1 MSDTD
6 RQLLEIG
13 EKANVL
19 RAAGVEEV
27 AITKFINDE
36 VKKIEDAA
44 RAEKLA
50 KDSEAFTKQIELLGL
65 QEQIEVQAAE
75 TSIKNEKE
83 LSDAKGKIALD
94 YLAPKLAI
102 MQKMAM
108 LDGIATEEEIANLK
122 LVEGEIKRI
131 TEGLANPEVEPPTLG
146 KMLGLS
152 EQDIDDIQLS
162 MEVVNGLL
170 ATAMAAA
177 QASADNRIAQ
187 IDAQSNA
194 EIAAINNSTLSE
206 EEKQKKIK
214 TIEQKAARDKYKIE
228 LEQFKI
234 AQALQIAMAIANT
247 ATAVMAQLSN
257 PTPYAG
263 FVLAALAG
271 VTGAAQIAIIASQ
284 QPPAPPAFASG
295 GYVSGAG
302 SGTSDSIPAMLSNGE
317 SVNNAE
323 TTRRFAPL
331 LSSLNAAGGG
341 VDWYRGEGFAAG
353 GLVRKFAAG
362 GVAMSS
368 SSMIRENQQVAMMA
382 AQMSMSQ
389 PVLVIEEFQSVQGRQ
404 VRTEQNLQL

>member
-1 MSDTD
+1 MLYCY
-6 RQLLEIG
+6 RRLNLLE
-13 EKANVL
+13 KSV
-19 RAAGVEEV
+19 
-27 AITKFINDE
+27 
-36 VKKIEDAA
+36 IEH
-44 RAEKLA
+44 
-50 KDSEAFTKQIELLGL
+50 
-65 QEQIEVQAAE
+65 
-75 TSIKNEKE
+75 
-83 LSDAKGKIALD
+83 GKILQNFIINYNIFYLCIYFYSALGAAD
-94 YLAPKLAI
+94 ACYKIARQYTLDRKQFGRPLAANQLIQKKLAI

-146 KMLGLS
+146 KMLGLT
-152 EQDIDDIQLS
+152 EQDIADIQLG

-170 ATAMAAA
+170 ATAMAAT
-177 QASADNRIAQ
+177 QASADNRLAQ
-187 IDAQSNA
+187 IDAQSTA
-194 EIAAINNSTLSE
+194 EIQAINNSTLSE
-206 EEKQKKIK
+206 EQKAAKIK

-271 VTGAAQIAIIASQ
+271 VTGAAQIAMIASQ
-284 QPPAPPAFASG
+284 QPPPPPAFASG

-341 VDWYRGEGFAAG
+341 VDWYRGEGFASG
-353 GLVRKFAAG
+353 GLVRKFATG